1 MSIRISC
8 DYLGD
13 LRVRAVHSSS
23 GAEIITDA
31 PVDNQ
36 GQGRSFSPT
45 DLAAASVATCMITII
60 GIQAKSIPLDVTGL
74 KVEIEKHMT
83 KTPPRRIAQLDIKMM
98 MPAGIPEELRPRLIR
113 AAEACP
119 VKQSFRD
126 DTIINLEWFW
136 A

>member
-1 MSIRISC
+1 M
-8 DYLGD
+8 
-13 LRVRAVHSSS
+13 RAVHSSS
-23 GAEIITDA
+23 GVEIITDA

-60 GIQAKSIPLDVTGL
+60 GIQAKSIPLDLTGL

-98 MPAGIPEELRPRLIR
+98 MPSGVPEELRPRLIR
-113 AAEACP
+113 AAESCP

-126 DTIINLEWFW
+126 DTVINLQWIW

>member
-1 MSIRISC
+1 MSIKISC

-98 MPAGIPEELRPRLIR
+98 MPAGIPEELRARLIR

-119 VKQSFRD
+119 VKQSFRE
-126 DTIINLEWFW
+126 DTVINLQWFW

>member
-1 MSIRISC
+1 MSIKISC
-8 DYLGD
+8 EYLGD

-31 PVDNQ
+31 PLDNQ

-83 KTPPRRIAQLDIKMM
+83 KTAPRRIEQLDIKMM

-119 VKQSFRD
+119 VKQSFRE
-126 DTIINLEWFW
+126 DTLINLQWFW

>member
-1 MSIRISC
+1 MSIKISC

-45 DLAAASVATCMITII
+45 DLAAASMATCMITIL
-60 GIQAKSIPLDVTGL
+60 GIQAKSIPLDLTGL

-83 KTPPRRIAQLDIKMM
+83 KTPPRRIAQLDIRMM

-126 DTIINLEWFW
+126 DTVINLEWIW

>member
-1 MSIRISC
+1 MSIKISC

-13 LRVRAVHSSS
+13 LRVRAVHSST

-45 DLAAASVATCMITII
+45 DLAAASMATCMITIL
-60 GIQAKSIPLDVTGL
+60 GIQAKSIPLDLTGL

-98 MPAGIPEELRPRLIR
+98 MPTGIPEELRPRLIR

-126 DTIINLEWFW
+126 DTVINLEWIW

>member
-1 MSIRISC
+1 M
-8 DYLGD
+8 
-13 LRVRAVHSSS
+13 RAVHSSS
-23 GAEIITDA
+23 GVEIITDA

-60 GIQAKSIPLDVTGL
+60 GIQAKSIPLDLTGL

-126 DTIINLEWFW
+126 DTVINLQWIW

>member
-1 MSIRISC
+1 MSIKISC
-8 DYLGD
+8 EYLGD
-13 LRVRAVHSSS
+13 LQVRAVHSGS

-31 PVDNQ
+31 PIDNQ

-45 DLAAASVATCMITII
+45 DLAAASMATCMITII

-83 KTPPRRIAQLDIKMM
+83 KTAPRRIEQLDIKMM
-98 MPAGIPEELRPRLIR
+98 MPAGIPEELRARLIR

-119 VKQSFRD
+119 VKQSLRD
-126 DTIINLEWFW
+126 DTLINLQWFW

>member
-1 MSIRISC
+1 MSIKISC
-8 DYLGD
+8 EYLGD
-13 LRVRAVHSSS
+13 LQVRAVHSGS

-31 PVDNQ
+31 PIDNQ

-45 DLAAASVATCMITII
+45 DLAAASMATCMITII

-83 KTPPRRIAQLDIKMM
+83 KTAPRRIEQLDIKMM
-98 MPAGIPEELRPRLIR
+98 MPTGIPEELRPRLIR

-126 DTIINLEWFW
+126 DTLINLQWFW

>member
-1 MSIRISC
+1 MSIKISC

-45 DLAAASVATCMITII
+45 DLAAASMATCIITII
-60 GIQAKSIPLDVTGL
+60 GIQAKSIPLDVSGL

-83 KTPPRRIAQLDIKMM
+83 KTPPRRIAQLDVKMF
-98 MPAGIPEELRPRLIR
+98 MPAGISEELRPRLIR

-126 DTIINLEWFW
+126 DTIINLQWFW

>member
-1 MSIRISC
+1 MSIKISC
-8 DYLGD
+8 EYLGD

-83 KTPPRRIAQLDIKMM
+83 KTAPRRIEQLDIKMM
-98 MPAGIPEELRPRLIR
+98 MPARIPEELRPRLIR

-126 DTIINLEWFW
+126 DTLINLQWFW

>member
-1 MSIRISC
+1 MSIKISC
-8 DYLGD
+8 EYLGD
-13 LRVRAVHSSS
+13 LQVRAVHSAS

-31 PVDNQ
+31 PIDNQ

-45 DLAAASVATCMITII
+45 DLAAASMATCMITII

-83 KTPPRRIAQLDIKMM
+83 KTAPRRIEQLDIKMM

-126 DTIINLEWFW
+126 DTLINLQWFW

>member
-1 MSIRISC
+1 MSIKISC

-60 GIQAKSIPLDVTGL
+60 GIQAKSIPLDLTGL

-126 DTIINLEWFW
+126 DTVINLQWIW

>member
-1 MSIRISC
+1 MSIKISC

-126 DTIINLEWFW
+126 DTVINLQWFW

>member
-1 MSIRISC
+1 MSIKISC

-13 LRVRAVHSSS
+13 LRVRAVHSTS

-45 DLAAASVATCMITII
+45 DLAAASVATCMITIM
-60 GIQAKSIPLDVTGL
+60 GIQAKSIPLDLTGL

-83 KTPPRRIAQLDIKMM
+83 KTPPRRIAQLDVKIM

-126 DTIINLEWFW
+126 DTVINLQWSW

>member
-1 MSIRISC
+1 MSIKISC
-8 DYLGD
+8 EYLGD

-83 KTPPRRIAQLDIKMM
+83 KTAPRRIEQLDIKMM

-126 DTIINLEWFW
+126 DTLINLQWFW

>member
-1 MSIRISC
+1 MSIKISC

-45 DLAAASVATCMITII
+45 DLAAASMATCMITIL
-60 GIQAKSIPLDVTGL
+60 GIQAKSIPLDLTGL

-98 MPAGIPEELRPRLIR
+98 MPAGIPVELRPRLIR

-126 DTIINLEWFW
+126 DTVINLEWIW